1 MLNRLGLAYNVI
13 HVCVKGCMF
22 ANHCVKCGETKYK
35 VHNKFV
41 VRRKVFRHFPII
53 RWLRMMYNTL
63 VQIEFMTWHA
73 QNKNIDGMVRHAIDF
88 FKWKFV
94 HERWFEFAMEPR
106 NVRLGLA
113 IDGVNLFSEKQST
126 WSTWLVVLFNYTIPP
141 WHTT

>member
-1 MLNRLGLAYNVI
+1 
-13 HVCVKGCMF
+13 
-22 ANHCVKCGETKYK
+22 
-35 VHNKFV
+35 
-41 VRRKVFRHFPII
+41 
-53 RWLRMMYNTL
+53 MYNTL